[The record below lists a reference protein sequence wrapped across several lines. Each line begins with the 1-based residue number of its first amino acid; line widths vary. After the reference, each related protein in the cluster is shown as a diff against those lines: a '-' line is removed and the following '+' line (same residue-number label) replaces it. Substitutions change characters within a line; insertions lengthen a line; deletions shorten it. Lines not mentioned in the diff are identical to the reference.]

1 MKVSLLSAVCSTR
14 TTSAVTFGKLSLL
27 RPCRTSLVRLRGEEV
42 TGREW
47 EESPLVTGAGLERG
61 WCYGQIC

>member
-14 TTSAVTFGKLSLL
+14 ITSAETFGKLSLL
-27 RPCRTSLVRLRGEEV
+27 RPCRSPSLVKEREGEEE

-47 EESPLVTGAGLERG
+47 EESPLETGRG
-61 WCYGQIC
+61 GGYLAVR